1 MAFFVWSEVCCLIYL
16 GIKLFVMQDQRRR
29 SGHAEADENKFDRT
43 SDLSQHGSE
52 WEDDDSNRLDE
63 PDMKE
68 HHVTA
73 EEEDSIEWEDEDLN
87 RSQQAVD
94 KSPGEERGKGEKV
107 TMKDLKGKQVDADPS
122 TKKGKPFNH

>member
-1 MAFFVWSEVCCLIYL
+1 MED
-16 GIKLFVMQDQRRR
+16 KRRKD
-29 SGHAEADENKFDRT
+29 GHAEANENKFDRT
-43 SDLSQHGSE
+43 SDFSQNESE

-63 PDMKE
+63 PDMKT

-73 EEEDSIEWEDEDLN
+73 QEEEDTIEWEDEDMN

-94 KSPGEERGKGEKV
+94 KAPGEERGKGEKV

-122 TKKGKPFNH
+122 TKKGKPLNH